1 MHRCHSPYLSYMRLS
16 NSMLQ
21 PRWNPAVL
29 DKNRLFYALWT
40 TGLFL
45 LLIWGVYGINEVY
58 GMNWRRLGNHPRE
71 WNHVG
76 GSLYLSIFT
85 WRLRPYLEQYHYIF
99 HAEFPPLLLLPIHCL
114 AHMGSVVLDFGF
126 WALDLR

>member
-1 MHRCHSPYLSYMRLS
+1 MRLS

-76 GSLYLSIFT
+76 GVFIGGDGDAGGVRVLSDCLVESEKAGLFTHGTPGLAFVFDLSVQSLFCQVQVSDSG
-85 WRLRPYLEQYHYIF
+85 E
-99 HAEFPPLLLLPIHCL
+99 
-114 AHMGSVVLDFGF
+114 
-126 WALDLR
+126 